1 MISQK
6 GLRNNMA
13 VGTFQDVLGF
23 AIGDK
28 IRETFSNILKC
39 SLCHFMLR
47 TLFLAFTQNPN
58 FTNKTREIYSFMSN
72 IYASIN
78 VCFMTVSGHFS
89 ATTWIYFT
97 KLKFRQLFWGAERL
111 LKMFDSKIWHTW
123 KKKEKSKRGLFLFT
137 KSNEMGIL
145 NQLSF

>member
-72 IYASIN
+72 IYANI
-78 VCFMTVSGHFS
+78 
-89 ATTWIYFT
+89 

-111 LKMFDSKIWHTW
+111 LKMFDSKIWHKG
-123 KKKEKSKRGLFLFT
+123 KKRRKIKARVSVYKIKWNGNFEPIKLLTCSKPQKQQFISL
-137 KSNEMGIL
+137 
-145 NQLSF
+145 

>member
-6 GLRNNMA
+6 GLRNKMA

-28 IRETFSNILKC
+28 IREAFSNILKC

-58 FTNKTREIYSFMSN
+58 FTNKTSEIYSFMSN
-72 IYASIN
+72 IYASI
-78 VCFMTVSGHFS
+78 
-89 ATTWIYFT
+89 
-97 KLKFRQLFWGAERL
+97 KLKFRQLFWVTERL
-111 LKMFDSKIWHTW
+111 LKMFDSKIWHKW
-123 KKKEKSKRGLFLFT
+123 KKKRRKIKARVSVYKMKWNG
-137 KSNEMGIL
+137 KYSIHIV
-145 NQLSF
+145 S